1 MHDLPFKWTK
11 QYYSYK
17 LINDGVSV
25 YSLQVTEF
33 IFLTGN

>member
-1 MHDLPFKWTK
+1 MHDLPFKCTK

-33 IFLTGN
+33 TFLTGN